1 MLEIISIIFRPLFFN
16 TKGGISLD
24 NIYSP
29 EKVKICKSKL
39 MHFNHTQE
47 LQKFD
52 KKDLDYYP
60 EEFQY
65 FGKNNKSYDNLK
77 QIN

>member
-29 EKVKICKSKL
+29 EKVKIFKSKL

-52 KKDLDYYP
+52 KKEGSVLVCGC
-60 EEFQY
+60 FI
-65 FGKNNKSYDNLK
+65 STVR
-77 QIN
+77 